1 MKDTTILMN
10 QPVAKTNQ
18 LQSITKRTSTSKP
31 HCSKRRITPNIFIFK
46 VFTSYRIWET
56 LVQTWCSKLNL
67 AFSFFIHSAAWHV
80 RQRHSDVAFSRFWG
94 QAKFK
99 NQLSENSPASNRQSV
114 GLTCHVHQPS
124 WHHQTSLDQSPLPHL
139 RGASQQLR
147 GQTTKQNIN

>member
-1 MKDTTILMN
+1 MDKFLPECSIQHLSGFSTRLM
-10 QPVAKTNQ
+10 
-18 LQSITKRTSTSKP
+18 QS
-31 HCSKRRITPNIFIFK
+31 FICFVK
-46 VFTSYRIWET
+46 APFSIIKA
-56 LVQTWCSKLNL
+56 WCSKLNL

-114 GLTCHVHQPS
+114 GLTCDVHQQS